1 MNVLLTG
8 GAGFIGSNVSKYYLE
23 RGDRVTIIDN
33 FSRKSGYHNIV
44 WLKNIFKKNLKVIKA
59 DIRFDNVL
67 LKKSVNNTDLVIHLA
82 GQVAVTTSVKDPRY
96 DFENNLVGTFNIL
109 ESIRTSKSKPV
120 LIYSS
125 TNKVYGG
132 LEDVEI
138 KELKTR
144 FAFNNLSYGISEK
157 QGLDFHSPYGCS
169 KGAAD
174 QYVRD
179 YARIY
184 GLQTVV
190 FRQSC
195 IYGPRQFG
203 IEDQGWLAWFMI
215 ALSQGKPIAIYGT
228 GKQVRDILYIDD
240 LMRAYH
246 NAFKKI
252 KKTSGQI
259 YNIGGGRNHTLS
271 VWYELKPI
279 LENLFKRNINV
290 VFKEQRAGDQLIYI
304 SDIRK
309 AKSEFNWE
317 PKVSNEEGIQ
327 NLYKWIIEN
336 NNYFSKKF
344 DNLTSNFN

>member
-1 MNVLLTG
+1 
-8 GAGFIGSNVSKYYLE
+8 
-23 RGDRVTIIDN
+23 
-33 FSRKSGYHNIV
+33 
-44 WLKNIFKKNLKVIKA
+44 
-59 DIRFDNVL
+59 
-67 LKKSVNNTDLVIHLA
+67 
-82 GQVAVTTSVKDPRY
+82 
-96 DFENNLVGTFNIL
+96 
-109 ESIRTSKSKPV
+109 
-120 LIYSS
+120 
-125 TNKVYGG
+125 
-132 LEDVEI
+132 
-138 KELKTR
+138 
-144 FAFNNLSYGISEK
+144 
-157 QGLDFHSPYGCS
+157 
-169 KGAAD
+169 
-174 QYVRD
+174 
-179 YARIY
+179 
-184 GLQTVV
+184 
-190 FRQSC
+190 
-195 IYGPRQFG
+195 
-203 IEDQGWLAWFMI
+203 MI